1 MVSIFEVEKCF
12 IPYFAGKISGFII
25 NSDSFIN
32 QKAKDQK
39 MKSMKGLGIGGN
51 LHSESESLIL
61 IFFQN

>member
-12 IPYFAGKISGFII
+12 IPYFAEKISGFII
-25 NSDSFIN
+25 DSDSFIN

-39 MKSMKGLGIGGN
+39 MKSMKGLKIGGK
-51 LHSESESLIL
+51 LHSGIESLKS

>member
-12 IPYFAGKISGFII
+12 IPYFAGKLSGFII
-25 NSDSFIN
+25 NSDLFIN

-39 MKSMKGLGIGGN
+39 MKSMKGLKIGGN
-51 LHSESESLIL
+51 LHSGSESLIL